1 MVLRWWWTVMW
12 TSCTPA
18 TTRTTTME
26 RRVHACHGCSD
37 SSGWILFS
45 LPACSYKCSRQMLAG
60 LRPWS
65 VCVCVWM
72 VNQAQQVY
80 YQGVFG
86 LWLTFGLVTR
96 HGQRLK
102 QNKNRWK
109 ELKLWRFQMNPG
121 DVRLHVLCVQ
131 NIKHIKHI
139 SGLKMCSG
147 SPLEPCSLIHVWKCL
162 FRPSSPY
169 LVRAF
174 HAALTTSRL
183 RHIRLALSLPS
194 SQHGTG
200 KSGHLLPTL
209 LFLSS
214 TPSSFWFIPLNI
226 MWTEVKLWL

>member
-109 ELKLWRFQMNPG
+109 KTETVTFSDESWWRQAACAVCSEHKTHKTYFRVEN
-121 DVRLHVLCVQ
+121 VLRVATRAMFSDSCVEMF
-131 NIKHIKHI
+131 I
-139 SGLKMCSG
+139 S
-147 SPLEPCSLIHVWKCL
+147 
-162 FRPSSPY
+162 
-169 LVRAF
+169 AF
-174 HAALTTSRL
+174 FTIFGKGVPRGANYVTAAS
-183 RHIRLALSLPS
+183 HPALSFPS
-194 SQHGTG
+194 E
-200 KSGHLLPTL
+200 
-209 LFLSS
+209 LS
-214 TPSSFWFIPLNI
+214 TWHR
-226 MWTEVKLWL
+226 

>member
-109 ELKLWRFQMNPG
+109 KTETVTFSDESWWRQAACVVCSEHKTHKTYFRVEN
-121 DVRLHVLCVQ
+121 VLRVSTRAMFSDSCVEMF
-131 NIKHIKHI
+131 I
-139 SGLKMCSG
+139 S
-147 SPLEPCSLIHVWKCL
+147 
-162 FRPSSPY
+162 
-169 LVRAF
+169 AF
-174 HAALTTSRL
+174 FTIFGKGVPRGANYVTAAS
-183 RHIRLALSLPS
+183 HPALSFPS
-194 SQHGTG
+194 E
-200 KSGHLLPTL
+200 LLT
-209 LFLSS
+209 
-214 TPSSFWFIPLNI
+214 WHR
-226 MWTEVKLWL
+226 

>member
-109 ELKLWRFQMNPG
+109 KTETVTFSDESWWRQAACVVCSEHKTHKTYFRVENVLRVSTRAMFSDSCVEMFISAFFTIFGKGVPRSANYVTAASHPARSFPSEL
-121 DVRLHVLCVQ
+121 
-131 NIKHIKHI
+131 
-139 SGLKMCSG
+139 
-147 SPLEPCSLIHVWKCL
+147 
-162 FRPSSPY
+162 
-169 LVRAF
+169 
-174 HAALTTSRL
+174 LTWHR
-183 RHIRLALSLPS
+183 
-194 SQHGTG
+194 
-200 KSGHLLPTL
+200 
-209 LFLSS
+209 
-214 TPSSFWFIPLNI
+214 
-226 MWTEVKLWL
+226 